1 MADVD
6 DAMGEEAEYVV
17 EAILDKRSTNGVTQY
32 LLKWKGYT
40 DDDNTWEPR
49 ENLDCDEMIDEF
61 EVQWSKKHET
71 PKGKKGRKEPAPP
84 PPAKDLRKAKTTAA
98 APKTP
103 TAVDDKTMKVG
114 FDRNL
119 EPHRILGA
127 TDSSGELM
135 FLMKWKGTDEADL
148 VPAREANIR
157 CPQIVIKFY
166 EERLTWHTPE
176 SKDN

>member
-1 MADVD
+1 
-6 DAMGEEAEYVV
+6 
-17 EAILDKRSTNGVTQY
+17 
-32 LLKWKGYT
+32 
-40 DDDNTWEPR
+40 
-49 ENLDCDEMIDEF
+49 
-61 EVQWSKKHET
+61 
-71 PKGKKGRKEPAPP
+71 
-84 PPAKDLRKAKTTAA
+84 
-98 APKTP
+98 
-103 TAVDDKTMKVG
+103 MKVG